1 MIGKVVIRLFPL
13 LGFDTRSREVTMKRD
28 KESWLDRYS
37 VTCRVFKG
45 RWSIRHCLRI
55 YSEIR
60 DLKIEMVTRGRGGP
74 QRHESSYN
82 PCEHC
87 VVLASTLRA
96 LEAERAAQAQSLK
109 ESTDVESW
117 AACG

>member
-1 MIGKVVIRLFPL
+1 
-13 LGFDTRSREVTMKRD
+13 MKID
-28 KESWLDRYS
+28 KDDWLDQYA

-60 DLKIEMVTRGRGGP
+60 ELKIEMATRGRGGV
-74 QRHESSYN
+74 QRYESSYN

-87 VVLASTLRA
+87 SVLAKTLRA
-96 LEAERAAQAQSLK
+96 IQAERSAQADAIA
-109 ESTDVESW
+109 ESIDLESW

>member
-1 MIGKVVIRLFPL
+1 
-13 LGFDTRSREVTMKRD
+13 MKRD
-28 KESWLDRYS
+28 KDSWLDSYA

-60 DLKIEMVTRGRGGP
+60 DLKIEMATRGRGGV
-74 QRHESSYN
+74 QRYESSYN

-87 VVLASTLRA
+87 MALANTLRT
-96 LEAERAAQAQSLK
+96 LETECAAQEQSLK
-109 ESTDVESW
+109 ESTNVESW

>member
-1 MIGKVVIRLFPL
+1 
-13 LGFDTRSREVTMKRD
+13 MKRD
-28 KESWLDRYS
+28 NENWLDRYS

-55 YSEIR
+55 YSEIK
-60 DLKIEMVTRGRGGP
+60 DLKIEMATRGRGGV
-74 QRHESSYN
+74 QRYESSYN

-87 VVLASTLRA
+87 RALANTLRA
-96 LEAERAAQAQSLK
+96 LQAEREAQARALV
-109 ESTDVESW
+109 ESTNAEPW